1 MTHLWR
7 LRSAHD
13 TNTNTIVLVVLS
25 KSAALVPSH
34 WFLCSSRNVS
44 FVEELADADYAMVT
58 YKCGLSAG
66 TTGSTEPRLVRR
78 GARQLQPIPV
88 LLKPPPRV
96 QHRDRT
102 SQNSV
107 ANMNDEAKKRQ
118 QQNRV
123 ALGLSRMS

>member
-66 TTGSTEPRLVRR
+66 TMSKDRRAKAAQKRSETIAANTSAAKAAAKSATSRANLAKHCGEYERR
-78 GARQLQPIPV
+78 GEE
-88 LLKPPPRV
+88 
-96 QHRDRT
+96 
-102 SQNSV
+102 
-107 ANMNDEAKKRQ
+107 EATAK
-118 QQNRV
+118 
-123 ALGLSRMS
+123 